1 MMNMDFQ
8 EATHQTISHV
18 NTNREFWKDAAL
30 MNQVLYLN
38 AKVDIGAN
46 VVCENCEIRI
56 APRAYVDIWQSGSL
70 NLKNCVIKGAELG
83 EAWRSKDKY
92 GCLIQSSGV
101 LKIENCKVENLTI
114 DSTEQWAVNSTGRVK
129 LEKVDFCD
137 CVGNFFR
144 SGINFLAVE
153 VKTENFAGQFFGSP
167 EDSLKR
173 LFGNWSE
180 DEEDDLWD
188 ETEDEDE
195 NEDEEDDL
203 EDEIDDEDE
212 LNDDSGENKEYDCIA
227 FAYCDFSFAPRK
239 KYHFSVP
246 PFIKVTDFNVILGC
260 NFTAQGDSDQWDSC
274 CLSLAKSD
282 TDSCKFNNCVEISSK
297 HSVFKDCSFENSTLC
312 QN

>member
-1 MMNMDFQ
+1 MNIDVQ
-8 EATHQTISHV
+8 EATQQAISHV

-56 APRAYVDIWQSGSL
+56 APRAYVDVWQSGSL
-70 NLKNCVIKGAELG
+70 NLKNCVIKGAEPG
-83 EAWRSKDKY
+83 EVWRSKDKY

-101 LKIENCKVENLTI
+101 LKIENCRVENLTI

-129 LEKVDFCD
+129 LEKVDFCG

-144 SGINFLAVE
+144 SDINFLAAE
-153 VKTENFAGQFFGSP
+153 VKTENFEGQFFSSP
-167 EDSLKR
+167 EDPLKK
-173 LFGNWSE
+173 LLGNRSE

-195 NEDEEDDL
+195 
-203 EDEIDDEDE
+203 DE
-212 LNDDSGENKEYDCIA
+212 LDDDSEEEREYDCIA
-227 FAYCDFSFAPRK
+227 FACCDFSFAPRK
-239 KYHFSVP
+239 KHHFSVP

-274 CLSLAKSD
+274 CLSLARSD
-282 TDSCKFNNCVEISSK
+282 TESCAFNDCVKIVSK
-297 HSVFKDCSFENSTLC
+297 HSTFKNCSFENSTLW
-312 QN
+312 QD

>member
-1 MMNMDFQ
+1 MNIDFQ
-8 EATHQTISHV
+8 QAKQQAISHV
-18 NTNREFWKDAAL
+18 STNREFWKDAAL

-70 NLKNCVIKGAELG
+70 NLKNCVIKGAEPG

-101 LKIENCKVENLTI
+101 LKIENCRVENLTI

-144 SGINFLAVE
+144 SDINFLAAE
-153 VKTENFAGQFFGSP
+153 VKTENFAGQFFSSP
-167 EDSLKR
+167 EDPLKR
-173 LFGNWSE
+173 LLGSRIE
-180 DEEDDLWD
+180 EEDD
-188 ETEDEDE
+188 
-195 NEDEEDDL
+195 DDKIG
-203 EDEIDDEDE
+203 DEIDDEDE
-212 LNDDSGENKEYDCIA
+212 LDDAGEEDKERECAA
-227 FAYCDFSFAPRK
+227 FAFCDFSFAPRK
-239 KYHFSVP
+239 KHHFSVP
-246 PFIKVTDFNVILGC
+246 PFIKVTDLNIILHC

-274 CLSLAKSD
+274 CLFLAISD
-282 TDSCKFNNCVEISSK
+282 TDSCEFNDCVKILSK
-297 HSVFKDCSFENSTLC
+297 HSTFKNCLFENSTLC
-312 QN
+312 QD